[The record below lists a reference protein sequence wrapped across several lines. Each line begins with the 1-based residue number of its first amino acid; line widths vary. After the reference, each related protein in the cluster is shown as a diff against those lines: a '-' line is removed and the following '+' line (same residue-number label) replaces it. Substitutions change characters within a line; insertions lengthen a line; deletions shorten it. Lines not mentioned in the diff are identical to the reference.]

1 MATPWIFLKAPHHM
15 PLAPAMSTKAN
26 TLTGQ
31 SHLKKYS
38 ESAIEQILNFF
49 KQAQY
54 NMVDG

>member
-1 MATPWIFLKAPHHM
+1 M

-54 NMVDG
+54 IWWTDNLRKNVD